1 MVRWGDERSDA
12 PAVEMLWE
20 AAPPHDVL
28 RERFGFDDARAVSA
42 WITQT
47 VRNHWGIDSASC
59 TRIVMSDRNVLAW
72 LSSPSGSL
80 VAKWSIAREAFAR
93 LEAISR
99 TISALADDDIPV
111 SAPIPALDGRRQLE
125 VDGVCLALQ
134 HELPGQILDVND
146 PVQVRTAGA
155 VLGQLHRALAQEPV
169 GGELA
174 PSGAVPRLSER
185 MRTWLD
191 GDRAHLPPP
200 AIETLRDALPDH
212 DDARPV
218 QLLHGD
224 FRSTN
229 ILWSEGRVS
238 AVLDFD
244 EARVDDRLD
253 ELARSAVLLGTRF
266 TQWEPVTAATREEFL
281 RGYVSTNPLTDAETR
296 WWRILVLWYS
306 LAMVP
311 ASGTSSSWSRA
322 AAEELTDP
330 YWGGRT

>member
-1 MVRWGDERSDA
+1 MRA
-12 PAVEMLWE
+12 PDPMTPTLEMLWE
-20 AAPPHDVL
+20 AASPHDVL
-28 RERFGFDDARAVSA
+28 RDRFGFEDARAA
-42 WITQT
+42 TTWITGT
-47 VRNHWGIDSASC
+47 VRSLWGIDSSAC
-59 TRIVMSDRNVLAW
+59 TRLVMSDQNVLAW
-72 LSSPSGSL
+72 LRSPVGPV
-80 VAKWSIAREAFAR
+80 VAKWSVAGQTFER
-93 LEAISR
+93 LEALAR
-99 TISALADDDIPV
+99 TITAVADAGIPV
-111 SAPIPALDGRRQLE
+111 SAPIPALDGRRQVE
-125 VDGVCLALQ
+125 VDGVSLALQ
-134 HELPGQILDVND
+134 HELPGQILDVDD
-146 PVQVRTAGA
+146 PVQVRAAGA
-155 VLGQLHRALAQEPV
+155 VLGRLHRALAQEPV

-200 AIETLRDALPDH
+200 AIETLRAALPDH
-212 DDARPV
+212 DDDRPT

-266 TQWEPVTAATREEFL
+266 TQWEPVTAAIREEFL